1 MLASA
6 RSLDNDQRQVFDIII
21 KYCKDLRKS
30 GLGIIPKPKP
40 PLLKVH
46 GGAGCG
52 KSKLIHVISEWAE
65 YCLRTSSDRHPDHPY
80 VVKVAPTGKA
90 ASLIGGLTLHSAFNF
105 SFGNEYSS
113 LSDSMREAMRSTLSE
128 LTILIVDE
136 MSMLKSDMLY
146 HIHLRL

>member
-1 MLASA
+1 MI
-6 RSLDNDQRQVFDIII
+6 R
-21 KYCKDLRKS
+21 YCKELRKS
-30 GLGIIPKPKP
+30 NSGVIPKPRP
-40 PLLKVH
+40 PLLKLH

-52 KSKLIHVISEWAE
+52 KSKLIHDISEWAE
-65 YCLRTSSDRHPDHPY
+65 YLLRTISDRHPDHPY

-105 SFGNEYSS
+105 SFGNEFSS
-113 LSDSMREAMRSTLSE
+113 LSDSTREAMRSTLSE

-146 HIHLRL
+146 QLHLRLQEIK